1 MLCCNEEYYYGL
13 ETDDVT
19 SHLIHATIIVVLCN
33 STWSFG
39 LVDVVAKEQQMQV
52 ELKYMI

>member
-1 MLCCNEEYYYGL
+1 VLCCNEEYYYRL

-19 SHLIHATIIVVLCN
+19 SHLIHATIIVVLYS

-52 ELKYMI
+52 ELKYML